1 MYNLSQNIKFKFEY
15 IYLIGLIL
23 AVFSFT
29 LNITE
34 LSETQT
40 AINSIV
46 NILKYIG
53 IGLILLKSLFFT
65 KYKKA
70 SPIFWILL
78 LLLLFIIYI
87 HTHNNNLI
95 FIALLS
101 KLSNS
106 LCK

>member
-78 LLLLFIIYI
+78 LLLLMFI
-87 HTHNNNLI
+87 NLFMLRKKKNQLI
-95 FIALLS
+95 INVKKNDS
-101 KLSNS
+101 PK
-106 LCK
+106 